1 VLRHLNI
8 LIMKTIVFNSIS
20 GAFNPDGTI
29 NLSSVK
35 KNPVTTVNL
44 QLRINKIA
52 QRMRDNL
59 KREYFSDHSLQRTIS
74 FKEFVDA
81 KVKKHLSNYKTV

>member
-1 VLRHLNI
+1 
-8 LIMKTIVFNSIS
+8 MKTIVFNSIS
-20 GAFNPDGTI
+20 GAFNPDGTV

-35 KNPVTTVNL
+35 KKPVTTVNL

-59 KREYFSDHSLQRTIS
+59 RREYFSDHSLQRTLTLN
-74 FKEFVDA
+74 EFVNA
-81 KVKKHLSNYKTV
+81 KVKKFMSNNQNV